1 MMTYKLKFDAI
12 KQQLLGALSTYYLW
26 KTLRDSK
33 ELYLYNKEFW
43 WLVIPALQNEWFM
56 VLARLH
62 ESSQWTKSGKV
73 LSIFSLLQDHP
84 DTERAAKAYKFLNDN
99 SEILS
104 KIKSY
109 RHNINAHNN
118 LEVIG
123 NKGKFEAD
131 NIILYSEIESFFN
144 FTSEMLSI
152 LENNNGVGYMLEHI
166 KDEAKFSGLHTIQ
179 ALKYFELK
187 KKNI

>member
-84 DTERAAKAYKFLNDN
+84 DTERAAKALETRGNLKQITLFYIVKSKVFLI
-99 SEILS
+99 SLV
-104 KIKSY
+104 
-109 RHNINAHNN
+109 RCC
-118 LEVIG
+118 
-123 NKGKFEAD
+123 
-131 NIILYSEIESFFN
+131 LY
-144 FTSEMLSI
+144 
-152 LENNNGVGYMLEHI
+152 
-166 KDEAKFSGLHTIQ
+166 
-179 ALKYFELK
+179 
-187 KKNI
+187 